1 MTSLLV
7 LPSFYPLLVKKKK
20 YRECFHF
27 LLLQIFC
34 ISFFVSNIFLCS
46 GVLFDFWL
54 RRFRSSASSFSFFF
68 LSQLGPGMNE
78 WERRAQKKKEKRKE
92 ENASFVPASHP
103 SDEWPVN
110 QVGRRVKSGSFPYF
124 LLFSS
129 SVHLFFSLFFLFF
142 MFDRRAIVKLP
153 TLTEFFT
160 CLIRRLL
167 PERSTW
173 LFFSWMLLY
182 WNGRWFMAPTWV
194 RREWPINDL
203 LKQAWAGFL
212 IHLNRT
218 S

>member
-7 LPSFYPLLVKKKK
+7 LPSFYPLLVKKKIPRVFSFPPPPNLL
-20 YRECFHF
+20 YFFFCFQHLFVLGGPVRLLVAPFSF
-27 LLLQIFC
+27 LRL
-34 ISFFVSNIFLCS
+34 FFF
-46 GVLFDFWL
+46 
-54 RRFRSSASSFSFFF
+54 FFF

>member
-1 MTSLLV
+1 MFSFPPPPNLLYFFFCFQHLFVLGGPVRLLV
-7 LPSFYPLLVKKKK
+7 APFSFLRLFFFFFFSFPVGPRNEWMGTARGKKKGK
-20 YRECFHF
+20 K
-27 LLLQIFC
+27 
-34 ISFFVSNIFLCS
+34 
-46 GVLFDFWL
+46 
-54 RRFRSSASSFSFFF
+54 
-68 LSQLGPGMNE
+68 
-78 WERRAQKKKEKRKE
+78 ERRKRFLR
-92 ENASFVPASHP
+92 SGLP
-103 SDEWPVN
+103 PVRWMARKSSREAG
-110 QVGRRVKSGSFPYF
+110 QVG
-124 LLFSS
+124 L
-129 SVHLFFSLFFLFF
+129 FSLFFVVQFLSSSLFLSF
-142 MFDRRAIVKLP
+142 FFFFIFYRRAIVKLP